1 MSAAEN
7 RSSAS
12 PAKGSE
18 GLEQSSVLNMRNV
31 LTLLVV
37 VLGSYIYLRRRRQRK
52 VSEMLYL

>member
-1 MSAAEN
+1 MTAAEN

-12 PAKGSE
+12 LAKGSQK
-18 GLEQSSVLNMRNV
+18 LEQSSVLNMRNV

-52 VSEMLYL
+52 VSELLYL